1 MLLFY
6 SLLAYLGFWG
16 PTILLIL
23 SICILSRSPIRLLG
37 AYCIGQLCSSV
48 INYGA
53 KGLIKQPRPSN
64 ETVHY
69 FTWDSFE
76 DRFRKSS
83 TMGVQEYGMPSGH
96 AQSVFFSLVFIHYA
110 LKNDWLT
117 FLYFCLAIIT
127 AVQRV
132 IYKNHSIE
140 QVIAGGIVG
149 GGVGYLAW
157 VYLPSWVGR
166 LERWFTNQL

>member
-1 MLLFY
+1 MIY
-6 SLLAYLGFWG
+6 SLLAYIGFWG
-16 PTILLIL
+16 PIILFGL

-37 AYCIGQLCSSV
+37 AYCIGQFCSSLV
-48 INYGA
+48 NYLA
-53 KGLIKQPRPSN
+53 KGLIKQPRPSS

-76 DRFRKSS
+76 DHFHKANR
-83 TMGVQEYGMPSGH
+83 MGVQEYGMPSGH

-117 FLYFCLAIIT
+117 FLYFCVALIT

-132 IYKNHSIE
+132 IYKNHSLE

-149 GGVGYLAW
+149 GGLGYLAW
-157 VYLPSWVGR
+157 VYLPSLVGR
-166 LERWFTNQL
+166 LERRIFNQY

>member
-1 MLLFY
+1 MILFY
-6 SLLAYLGFWG
+6 AILAYIGFWG
-16 PTILLIL
+16 PLIL
-23 SICILSRSPIRLLG
+23 MGLSLGILSKSPFRLLG
-37 AYCIGQLCSSV
+37 AYGIGQLGSSV
-48 INYGA
+48 VNYAA
-53 KGLIKQPRPSN
+53 KGLIRQPRPSS

-76 DRFRKSS
+76 DRFHKANR
-83 TMGVQEYGMPSGH
+83 MGVQEYGMPSGH

-117 FLYFCLAIIT
+117 FIYSCIAIIT

-132 IYKNHSIE
+132 IYKNHSLE

-149 GGVGYLAW
+149 SGLGYLAW
-157 VYLPSWVGR
+157 VYLPTWVGR
-166 LERWFTNQL
+166 LERWFTNRL